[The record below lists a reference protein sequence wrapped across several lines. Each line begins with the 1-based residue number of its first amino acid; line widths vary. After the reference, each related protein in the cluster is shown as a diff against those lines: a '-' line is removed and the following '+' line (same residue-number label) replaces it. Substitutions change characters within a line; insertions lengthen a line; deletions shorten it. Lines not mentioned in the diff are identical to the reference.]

1 MTTFHSLQK
10 STDNSKRLKVIALVR
25 LNGLQI
31 QNVFALHLE
40 ILLLMA
46 KKLNALVAS
55 IKSSKLKI
63 ERNDIMAEKKYTV
76 EELRQ
81 MCEDTE
87 ANLYELR
94 EQLKKQEQEE
104 KDRRKAQLLL
114 EKEDREK
121 ELREVHKHYTELL
134 NAYLRDYN
142 SFGYGRMWIAQ

>member
-1 MTTFHSLQK
+1 
-10 STDNSKRLKVIALVR
+10 
-25 LNGLQI
+25 
-31 QNVFALHLE
+31 
-40 ILLLMA
+40 
-46 KKLNALVAS
+46 
-55 IKSSKLKI
+55 
-63 ERNDIMAEKKYTV
+63 MAEKKYTI

-87 ANLYELR
+87 TTLYELR

-104 KDRRKAQLLL
+104 KDRKRAQLLL

-142 SFGYGRMWIAQ
+142 SFSYGRMWVAQ